1 MGGENDILQYELA
14 FIEYPITEDLTFSIT
29 PVLSKWFNGIPS
41 VYALS
46 GLIGRLLSDIS
57 LQNDARQA
65 ELPAARI
72 R

>member
-1 MGGENDILQYELA
+1 MGGEYDSFLRKVA
-14 FIEYPITEDLTFSIT
+14 STEYPITEDLTFSIT
-29 PVLSKWFNGIPS
+29 PVLSKWFNGMPS

-46 GLIGRLLSDIS
+46 GLIGKLLSDPS
-57 LQNDARQA
+57 LQNDARRA